1 MLDTIKPE
9 LRKKTTGPG
18 VFPLRSLLSSLF
30 MGPISPCGSPHT
42 GKRKLAVSL
51 FDHIVDDDDQ
61 DVLAVTR
68 LGNAQL
74 AGLSNFMLHVVN
86 DSGLSLEQSAIHNAS
101 LRFAFFVAFSV
112 LTRATRICLPTFA
125 FSAPSPVVNTPRAFW
140 TALAASVLPSMCS

>member
-1 MLDTIKPE
+1 MAQ
-9 LRKKTTGPG
+9 GPG
-18 VFPLRSLLSSLF
+18 VETPRGLLSSLF

-74 AGLSNFMLHVVN
+74 ARSQQLHASCRN

-101 LRFAFFVAFSV
+101 LQVCV
-112 LTRATRICLPTFA
+112 LRGILGLDQSNTDLLANICLLGI
-125 FSAPSPVVNTPRAFW
+125 RAAVEHAQSLLDC
-140 TALAASVLPSMCS
+140 TSGIGVAVDVLLTDDLAG